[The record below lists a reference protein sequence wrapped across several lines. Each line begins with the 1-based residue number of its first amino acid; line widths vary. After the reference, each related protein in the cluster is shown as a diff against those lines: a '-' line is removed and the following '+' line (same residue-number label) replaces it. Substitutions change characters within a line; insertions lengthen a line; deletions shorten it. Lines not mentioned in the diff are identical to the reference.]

1 MKTADGTDG
10 IKDKEQRTK
19 YIINLER
26 IGKLKVKMLMSSKLL
41 TSNF

>member
-10 IKDKEQRTK
+10 IKDKGQRTK
-19 YIINLER
+19 YIVNLER